1 MIYLNYKEWEIN
13 MADDKKGGV
22 EKFVE
27 GVQEGLRDFFN
38 NKSEKLDGLAE
49 GAMATGIATR
59 DATSLRADPPVQ
71 DGRIPF
77 TNPVT
82 KERGVI
88 TDVQDDP
95 HKEKCIDIRGIGGAY
110 DPDGKRV
117 SFTAEICLGNTG
129 DPVYVNDYKANPPS
143 KATTPKA
150 PGQ

>member
-1 MIYLNYKEWEIN
+1 
-13 MADDKKGGV
+13 MADGKKGGFD
-22 EKFVE
+22 KFVD
-27 GVQEGLRDFFN
+27 GISQGISDVWND
-38 NKSEKLDGLAE
+38 KAKKLDGLTE
-49 GAMATGIATR
+49 GVMAADIATR

-82 KERGVI
+82 KEQGVI
-88 TDVQDDP
+88 TDVQNDP
-95 HKEKCIDIRGIGGAY
+95 DKEKCIDIRGIGGAY

-129 DPVYVNDYKANPPS
+129 DPPYVSDYKANPPS